1 MFASI
6 VSACA
11 VVKVLAICAV
21 GVVDAGGEPPRGKR
35 GSLMRKR
42 QPVFDAQSRFA
53 LSKLL
58 TNVCKFYRHV

>member
-1 MFASI
+1 MLASI
-6 VSACA
+6 VSASASA

-21 GVVDAGGEPPRGKR
+21 GVV
-35 GSLMRKR
+35 GSLMPKR

-58 TNVCKFYRHV
+58 TNVVSSTGMFGGA